1 MIILTPPPFDRSM
14 NCCCCYF
21 HHTGVAALINYPLWR
36 SSVIRQSGYLPSTA
50 TTLELYS
57 HAFRPPF
64 PGVLT
69 VVGGMTWARAA
80 IFYGSDSLKGY
91 FTERGIRGGQVL
103 APLMSA
109 SFVQIVNMPLIR
121 TSIISQDPSS
131 SSIRASVARVVKE
144 EGVMGLW
151 RGTTAGMMKVRS
163 DEEREA
169 TK

>member
-1 MIILTPPPFDRSM
+1 
-14 NCCCCYF
+14 
-21 HHTGVAALINYPLWR
+21 
-36 SSVIRQSGYLPSTA
+36 
-50 TTLELYS
+50 
-57 HAFRPPF
+57 
-64 PGVLT
+64 
-69 VVGGMTWARAA
+69 MTWARAA